1 MPPVLVEKKVR
12 GKKKQKTKK
21 NNLRKVVIFDA
32 CYALGR
38 ACSQVRDFDDT
49 RRYFKRAKEGYEEQL
64 GRDSEKALEVTLSL
78 IAATVLIK
86 GERIEMY
93 RDLVKRCERALGE
106 ENVVTLHTPYQL
118 GIELKDN
125 EEYEEAIKV
134 HESCLAGRMKVL
146 GEDHK
151 DTFGTLNN
159 LGIAYH
165 KLLNYEKALEYYGRA
180 LEGKEKTA
188 GKTHPSTLMAVEC
201 MTIVYNKMKAYGK
214 AELLYQR
221 ALEGYEAQFGKDQ
234 KDTMRYAKNYGVCLE
249 ASGNSAGMAELR
261 KAHPNVDSYVVK
273 C

>member
-1 MPPVLVEKKVR
+1 
-12 GKKKQKTKK
+12 
-21 NNLRKVVIFDA
+21 
-32 CYALGR
+32 LGR
-38 ACSQVRDFDDT
+38 ACSQVRYFDDT

-64 GRDSEKALEVTLSL
+64 GSDSEKALEVTFSL

-106 ENVVTLHTPYQL
+106 ENVVTLHTPHQL
-118 GIELKDN
+118 GIELKDD

-201 MTIVYNKMKAYGK
+201 MTIAYNKIKAYGK

-221 ALEGYEAQFGKDQ
+221 ALEGYEAQLGKYHV
-234 KDTMRYAKNYGVCLE
+234 DTKRCLKNFQSCLE
-249 ASGNSAGMAELR
+249 DSGDSERLPELITSYPEL
-261 KAHPNVDSYVVK
+261 AFEVVD
-273 C
+273 